1 MLLKRFRGMFSNDL
15 SIDLGT
21 ANTLIYV
28 REKGIV
34 LNEPSVVAV
43 RQDFQSGQNV
53 VVAVGLEARRMLG
66 RTPGNIIAIRPM
78 KDGVIADF
86 YITEKM
92 LQHFIHKVHEN
103 KLFSP
108 SPRVLVSVPCGSTQV
123 ERRAIK
129 ESALGAGAR
138 AVYFIEEPMAA
149 AIGAGLP
156 VEEASGSMVVD
167 IGGGTAEVAI
177 ISLGGIVYSASVRI
191 GGDRFDEAI
200 INYVRRNYGS
210 LIGEVT
216 AERIKQQIGT
226 AFPSSEIKEMEVRG
240 RNLAE
245 GVPRTF
251 TLTSNEVLEALQEP
265 FTVLLVQYVLHW
277 NKPHPNYRLIL
288 LNAVWC
294 LQVVVHYSRS
304 RSIING
310 RNGLTCDCCRR
321 SVDLRC
327 KRRRQ
332 SAELMDTMGRDFY
345 LKNNL
350 FYDS

>member
-21 ANTLIYV
+21 ANTLIYI
-28 REKGIV
+28 RDKGIV

-43 RQDFQSGQNV
+43 RQDYQSGQHQ

-66 RTPGNIIAIRPM
+66 RTPGNIVATRPL

-92 LQHFIHKVHEN
+92 LQHFINKVHEN
-103 KLFSP
+103 KLFRP
-108 SPRVLVSVPCGSTQV
+108 SPRVLVCVPCGSTQV
-123 ERRAIK
+123 ERRAIR

-138 AVYFIEEPMAA
+138 AVYLIEEPMAA

-156 VEEASGSMVVD
+156 VEDASGSMVVD

-177 ISLGGIVYSASVRI
+177 ISLGGIVYSESVRI

-200 INYVRRNYGS
+200 VNYVRRNYGS

-216 AERIKQQIGT
+216 AERIKQQIGA
-226 AFPSSEIKEMEVRG
+226 AFPSSEVREMEVRG

-251 TLTSNEVLEALQEP
+251 TLNSSEVLEALQEP
-265 FTVLLVQYVLHW
+265 LSGVVGAVRRALEQAPPELSADIAERGMVLTGGGALL
-277 NKPHPNYRLIL
+277 KDIDRLLMEETGLPVIV
-288 LNAVWC
+288 AEDP
-294 LQVVVHYSRS
+294 
-304 RSIING
+304 
-310 RNGLTCDCCRR
+310 LTCVARGGGR
-321 SVDLRC
+321 AL
-327 KRRRQ
+327 
-332 SAELMDTMGRDFY
+332 ELMETMGRDF
-345 LKNNL
+345 LSKE
-350 FYDS
+350 